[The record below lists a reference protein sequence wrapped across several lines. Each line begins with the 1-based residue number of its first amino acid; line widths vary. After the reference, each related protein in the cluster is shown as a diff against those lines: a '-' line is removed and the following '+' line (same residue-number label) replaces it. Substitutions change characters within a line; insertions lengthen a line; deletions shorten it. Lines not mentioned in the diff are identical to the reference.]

1 MRLDVSKNLMFFLV
15 LLMLLQPVQAQ
26 AQDKVVDNT
35 TVCMDATQKMEKQYQ
50 IKKHLLTT
58 ISSVE
63 TGRWNEKLKQNTA
76 WPWTINAQGKG
87 RFFATKEEA
96 VKEVKRLQASGVKSI
111 DVGCMQINLAYH
123 GKEFKSIEEAF
134 EPEKNVEYA
143 AKFLTSLYESRGND
157 WIKAAM
163 AYHSSVP
170 TKALIYK
177 KKIVSAYEVVKRAQ
191 TAKENLQVADV
202 KAVKAATTNTVK
214 QTPVLRT
221 ASLDSGKTAKIA
233 TKTFKRS
240 GRNTINANQWREAKL
255 AEWRRS
261 KTLTH

>member
-1 MRLDVSKNLMFFLV
+1 MFFLV

-26 AQDKVVDNT
+26 ARDNVVDNT
-35 TVCMDATQKMEKQYQ
+35 TVCMEATQKMEKQYQ

-63 TGRWNEKLKQNTA
+63 TGRWNEKHKQNTA

-96 VKEVKRLQASGVKSI
+96 VREVKRLQASGVKSI

-123 GKEFKSIEEAF
+123 GKAFKNIEEAF
-134 EPEKNVEYA
+134 DPEKNVEYA

-177 KKIVSAYEVVKRAQ
+177 KKIVSAYEIVKRAQ
-191 TAKENLQVADV
+191 TAKENMQIADV
-202 KAVKAATTNTVK
+202 KTVK
-214 QTPVLRT
+214 KPSVKQMPAVQT
-221 ASLDSGKTAKIA
+221 ASVAGSQNTKVTARTVK
-233 TKTFKRS
+233 KS

-255 AEWRRS
+255 AEWRKS
-261 KTLTH
+261 NTLTH

>member
-1 MRLDVSKNLMFFLV
+1 MFFLV

-26 AQDKVVDNT
+26 AHDKIVDNT
-35 TVCMDATQKMEKQYQ
+35 TVCMEATQKMEKQYQ

-63 TGRWNEKLKQNTA
+63 TGRWNEKHKQNTA

-123 GKEFKSIEEAF
+123 GKAFKSIEEAF
-134 EPEKNVEYA
+134 DPEKNVEYA
-143 AKFLTSLYESRGND
+143 AKFLTGLYESRGND

-191 TAKENLQVADV
+191 TAKENMQVADV
-202 KAVKAATTNTVK
+202 KTVK
-214 QTPVLRT
+214 NVRQAPVVKT
-221 ASLDSGKTAKIA
+221 ASLAGGKAQKA
-233 TKTFKRS
+233 MVKTVKRS

-255 AEWRRS
+255 AEWRRN